1 MSAGDPRLWGLMAEF
16 PSADALLA
24 AARRARAAGYR
35 RIEAYSPFPV
45 EGLAEAIDFGKTR
58 VPLATL
64 VGGILGGLGGFFL
77 QWYSAVISYPENIG
91 GRPLNSWPEFIPVTF
106 ETTVLFAAF
115 TAVIAMLAGNGL
127 PRLRHPVFG
136 ARDFDLATRNRF
148 FLCLG
153 ATDPRFDARQTRRF
167 LEDLEPMKVVEVAE

>member
-1 MSAGDPRLWGLMAEF
+1 MSALHALMAEF
-16 PSADALLA
+16 ASADALLA
-24 AARRARAAGYR
+24 AAKRAREAGYR
-35 RIEAYSPFPV
+35 RIEAYSPFPI
-45 EGLAEAIDFGKTR
+45 EGLAEAIDFRETR
-58 VPLATL
+58 VPLYTL
-64 VGGILGGLGGFFL
+64 IGGIVGGVGGFFL
-77 QWYSAVISYPENIG
+77 QWYTAVIDYPVNIG

-106 ETTVLFAAF
+106 ETTVLVAAF

-153 ATDPRFDARQTRRF
+153 ADDARFDAVSARRF
-167 LEDLEPMKVVEVAE
+167 LEGLKPMKVVEVGE

>member
-1 MSAGDPRLWGLMAEF
+1 MSATYAWMAEF
-16 PSADALLA
+16 SSADALLA
-24 AARRARAAGYR
+24 AARRAREAGYR

-64 VGGILGGLGGFFL
+64 IGGIAGGVGGFLL

-91 GRPLNSWPEFIPVTF
+91 GRPLDSWPEFIPVTF

-148 FLCLG
+148 FLCLR
-153 ATDPRFDARQTRRF
+153 ADDPRFEPGTARRF
-167 LEDLEPMKVVEVAE
+167 LEALQPMKVVEVEE